1 MTFGELKSLISR
13 GETLTVEFKSD
24 RDKLPDRALVE
35 AVVAMA
41 NTEGG
46 ILLEGVEDGTG
57 EITGLHRSHIG
68 CGTPEALIAN
78 TTVPPVQVTVDE
90 IDCGGGLKVFAINVP
105 ECRGVVGTKGGYYAR
120 RRLKLDGTPEA
131 VPMTPFEIQSRAS
144 QFQLIDPSAQPMA
157 SVPLSKIDPLQRERA
172 KASIRRSNN
181 SDKALLELGDGD
193 FDRALGLVKDSGG
206 QDYLTLAGVL
216 LLTDEQTIRE
226 HVPTYEIAF
235 QVLSGNLDVQVND
248 YMHKP
253 LVEAYDNIVER
264 FTARIEESEMMV
276 GARRRVAPNF
286 DIVGFREALTNA
298 LVHRDYCVLGT
309 VIVKL
314 DHYGLSIYSP
324 GEFVD
329 GVSLENILSTAP
341 KSRNTLLADIAK
353 RIGLAER
360 TGRGVDKIFAGVL
373 RYGRRKPS
381 YDRDV
386 GAGLSLTIYRDK
398 ANFAFLNFVIEREE
412 SIRRSLTVDE
422 LLALNLMLRSDEV
435 TVDEV
440 ASEIQRKSETAQ
452 TLLGDLIKWGD
463 VVAVEKDGGMKY
475 ALSPKAEQMLGG
487 QSSAGRM
494 DESDYAKYKTIIKT
508 ILKQKGTVKRE
519 DVVARCAVD
528 ARQAGY
534 ILKKMLDGG
543 EILKI
548 GERRWSIY
556 KLPDSM
562 NN

>member
-1 MTFGELKSLISR
+1 MTKSELEKLISR

-35 AVVAMA
+35 AVVAMT

-78 TTVPPVQVTVDE
+78 KTVPPVQVTVDE
-90 IDCGGGLKVFAINVP
+90 IDCGDGLKVFAINVP
-105 ECRGVVGTKGGYYAR
+105 ECRGVVGTKGGYYAK
-120 RRLKLDGTPEA
+120 RRLKLDGTPET

-157 SVPLSKIDPLQRERA
+157 AVPLSKIDPLQRERI
-172 KASIRRSNN
+172 KSSIRRSNN
-181 SDKALLELGDGD
+181 ADKALLELGDSD
-193 FDRALGLVKDSGG
+193 FDRALGLVKDCGG
-206 QDYLTLAGVL
+206 RDYLTLAGVL
-216 LLTDEQTIRE
+216 LLTDEQTIRK

-235 QVLSGNLDVQVND
+235 QVLSGNLDIQVND
-248 YMHKP
+248 YMRKP

-324 GEFVD
+324 GGFVD

-381 YDRDV
+381 YDRDI
-386 GAGLSLTIYRDK
+386 GAGLSLTVFREK
-398 ANFAFLNFVIEREE
+398 ADFGFLNFVIEREE

-422 LLALNLMLRSDEV
+422 LLAISMMLRSGEV

-440 ASEIQRKSETAQ
+440 AAEIQRKAVTAQ
-452 TLLGDLIKWGD
+452 TLLDDMIKWGD
-463 VVAVEKDGGMKY
+463 VVAVEKEGGVRYM
-475 ALSPKAEQMLGG
+475 LSPKTEQSLRG
-487 QSSAGRM
+487 QSVPDRM
-494 DESDYAKYKTIIKT
+494 GDSVYVKYKTIVKT
-508 ILKQKGTVKRE
+508 ILRQKGSIKRE
-519 DVVARCAVD
+519 DVAVQCGVD
-528 ARQAGY
+528 ARKAGY
-534 ILKKMLDGG
+534 ILKKMLECG
-543 EILKI
+543 EIIRI
-548 GERRWSIY
+548 GERRWAIY